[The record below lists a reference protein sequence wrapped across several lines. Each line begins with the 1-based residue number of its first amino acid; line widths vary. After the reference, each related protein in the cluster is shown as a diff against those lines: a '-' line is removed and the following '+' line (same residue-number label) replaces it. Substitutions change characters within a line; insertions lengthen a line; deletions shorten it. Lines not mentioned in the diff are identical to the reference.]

1 MNYLRL
7 IGLLLL
13 TAAMCVFICAQ
24 NASVSPAESKEEK
37 EKARLELEKKAIA
50 LLNRTADEAS
60 LLKLPENR
68 AYVYANA
75 ADLLWT
81 HDEKR
86 ARRLFR
92 DAAEQIILAQAELDK
107 AAGETPVFGL
117 PNTQPRSQ
125 ILQMIARRDADL
137 ALELLIQTRSP
148 RLIAEMQKAAATI
161 AASQAPAPTS
171 AAVGTAGFEGKFL
184 AQNELRLEQSF
195 AALAAEN
202 NPEKAVKMIRESLA
216 KNGVTSEVFQ
226 TLRRLT
232 QKDEETAKSLLS
244 DVIGK
249 LLESD
254 FSKKENERRA
264 AYSFLMQFSPRKETA
279 AQTDA
284 NKQKILKAD
293 ERQLKDVANK
303 IVDNFLQAKN
313 YNALMEAGSV
323 MPLLEKLVPERA
335 AQIKNKKLELKKTA
349 PESMVDIEAMN
360 AVNSSDATPQELI
373 KNASKIPAGMR
384 SFTYERA
391 VTQLV
396 EKGEGE
402 LARQLLN
409 EAPASAERDRALS
422 LVDSRLANKAIRDGK
437 LDDARKFIGKIAN
450 KQSQIEQLVVM
461 ARAFYAKN
469 TKEDR
474 EAAGKLMDE
483 AKQLLSYE
491 PENEEEING
500 LLAIIAGYAVIEPER
515 SFKLLE
521 PLVLQTNELLHA
533 LALVAKYNKRDQRFR
548 NGEMSFVSGM
558 GQMRGSIMR
567 YRGDLALLAA
577 FDFERTRMLA
587 DRLTRSDAQAI
598 ARLALA
604 QSVLEKRR
612 LNGGFT
618 SSGEF
623 IATGD
628 E

>member
-1 MNYLRL
+1 MNHLRL
-7 IGLLLL
+7 FCLLLL
-13 TAAMCVFICAQ
+13 TATMCVFVCAQ
-24 NASVSPAESKEEK
+24 NASVLPAESKEEK
-37 EKARLELEKKAIA
+37 EKSRLELEKKAIA

-68 AYVYANA
+68 AHVYANA
-75 ADLLWT
+75 GDLLWT

-92 DAAEQIILAQAELDK
+92 DAAEQIVLAQTELEK
-107 AAGETPVFGL
+107 AAGETPMMNMINV
-117 PNTQPRSQ
+117 QPRSQ

-148 RLIAEMQKAAATI
+148 RIVAEMQKAAA
-161 AASQAPAPTS
+161 AASQPQPQTDRAI
-171 AAVGTAGFEGKFL
+171 GTAGFEGKFL

-195 AALAAEN
+195 ATLAAEN

-226 TLRRLT
+226 MLRRLN
-232 QKDEETAKSLLS
+232 QKDEEAAKSLLG
-244 DVIGK
+244 DVVGK

-254 FSKKENERRA
+254 LSKKENERRA
-264 AYSFLMQFSPRKETA
+264 AYSFLTQFSPRKETA
-279 AQTDA
+279 AQTDT
-284 NKQKILKAD
+284 NKPKILKAD

-313 YNALMEAGSV
+313 YNALMEAGGV
-323 MPLLEKLVPERA
+323 LPVLEKLVPERA

-349 PESMVDIEAMN
+349 PEAVIDIEAMN
-360 AVNSSDATPQELI
+360 AVNRSDATPEEMI

-384 SFTYERA
+384 GFAYERA

-422 LVDSRLANKAIRDGK
+422 FVDSRLANKAVRDGK
-437 LDDARKFIGKIAN
+437 FDEARKLIGKITN
-450 KQSQIEQLVVM
+450 KQSQIEQLVAM
-461 ARAFYAKN
+461 ARAFYGKN

-491 PENEEEING
+491 PENEEEINA

-521 PLVLQTNELLHA
+521 PLILQTNELLQA
-533 LALVAKYNKRDQRFR
+533 LALVAKFNKRDARFR

-567 YRGDLALLAA
+567 YRRELAMLAA
-577 FDFERTRMLA
+577 FDFERTRTLA
-587 DRLTRSDAQAI
+587 DRLARSDAQAI

-604 QSVLEKRR
+604 QSVLEKRG
-612 LNGGFT
+612 LNGGFA
-618 SSGEF
+618 SNGEF
-623 IATGD
+623 IVTGD